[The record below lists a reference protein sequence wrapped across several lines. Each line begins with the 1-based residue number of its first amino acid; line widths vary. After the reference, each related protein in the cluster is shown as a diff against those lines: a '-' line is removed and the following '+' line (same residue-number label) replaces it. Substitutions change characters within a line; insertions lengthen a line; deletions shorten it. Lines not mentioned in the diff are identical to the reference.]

1 MFIVPWNQE
10 CKETDNTDFVQSS
23 LKSHPV
29 LVTLN
34 MHLHFNSGFCS
45 EINIFFSRR
54 PLYKCFLIIPT
65 LYFMF
70 RLKGCNGNVN
80 MDRGS
85 GSVSDSQVPYRY
97 FILHSTMLKCNNI
110 WVQYNIIK
118 QLIVNLC
125 IQLTSTKLCIQL
137 TSTKL
142 YTIQY
147 IILFRKDFLN
157 QITMK
162 ASLPTY

>member
-1 MFIVPWNQE
+1 MFEFYLLSRTTYSMICQGK
-10 CKETDNTDFVQSS
+10 KEIMSNKTSYADFVQWS
-23 LKSHPV
+23 LKSHPF

-85 GSVSDSQVPYRY
+85 GSVSDSQVQFSH
-97 FILHSTMLKCNNI
+97 FILHNTMLK
-110 WVQYNIIK
+110 YN
-118 QLIVNLC
+118 
-125 IQLTSTKLCIQL
+125 STLVHK
-137 TSTKL
+137 
-142 YTIQY
+142 
-147 IILFRKDFLN
+147 
-157 QITMK
+157 
-162 ASLPTY
+162 